1 MPLATSPPTAPL
13 FFGRVPQLLNEQ
25 QRFGAL
31 LDSLR
36 ELAAALAEGVEPL
49 PARLEPARLV
59 DELARVLA
67 EHFHSAEDGLRAVAS
82 CRLDLLPA
90 VVDTR
95 LDHAALSRSLAD
107 LRLSIEDRAR
117 WAELPP
123 RIVELLERLSA
134 HREGEAALI
143 REAAR
148 AVKVA

>member
-1 MPLATSPPTAPL
+1 MSQATSAPTAPS
-13 FFGRVPQLLNEQ
+13 FFGRVPQLLSEQ

-36 ELAAALAEGVEPL
+36 ELGAALAEGIDPL

-59 DELARVLA
+59 NELGRVLS
-67 EHFHSAEDGLRAVAS
+67 EHFHNAEDGLRAVAS

-107 LRLSIEDRAR
+107 LRLCVEDRAR
-117 WAELPP
+117 WAELPS
-123 RIVELLERLSA
+123 RISELLERLSA

-143 REAAR
+143 REAEQA
-148 AVKVA
+148 AKVA

>member
-1 MPLATSPPTAPL
+1 MSPATSPPTAPL

-25 QRFGAL
+25 ERFGAL

-36 ELAAALAEGVEPL
+36 ELAAALAEGIEPL
-49 PARLEPARLV
+49 PARLEPERLV
-59 DELARVLA
+59 NEAARVLS
-67 EHFHSAEDGLRAVAS
+67 EHFHSAEDGLCAVAC

-107 LRLSIEDRAR
+107 LRLFIEDRGR

-123 RIVELLERLSA
+123 RITELLERLTA

-143 REAAR
+143 HEAAQ